1 MITADA
7 PFLVPPGQS
16 RISREKFIALLRE
29 MANPGLIT
37 ERDPGQYYDANEA
50 ITTTDGRHVDH
61 LFLLGM
67 FSHESNMGK
76 KGVARTTKSWGNTR
90 TPNFGAVPVGAEPG
104 ASGSFPI
111 WRDWMDGMKSTAWRL
126 VTDQY
131 VYNGTSKNPKTGQ
144 IFGPRTTIREVFD
157 HPSTLVWA
165 PAGDMNDPAGYL
177 RAMLDFMNR
186 YTDQEGGMPGPQDA
200 PAPVHI
206 LVSAGHWDST
216 GDEWGGVER
225 ARTRP
230 LAIAVADE
238 AERRGFR
245 VTRQVD
251 PFDGTYRDVARW
263 AAQVAAQQDI
273 RCLLQVHFEGT
284 APSVRGAFGIYPA
297 NAARFDTDHDARRL
311 GQDIVQRL
319 NEATGM
325 PVRGDGSMAEG
336 STAAG
341 TLAWFSL
348 TVNVKATAERLI
360 VEYGAAN
367 TNAQDRA
374 IVDTPGFYQQAARA
388 TVDALEAFYGVQPRP
403 PADDAVRMFPETG
416 HGIGGGFRW
425 FWEHNGGLPI
435 FGYPLTDELVEDGRT
450 VQYFERAV
458 FEYWPENPPEWH
470 VLLRRL
476 GAEALARREDDAA

>member
-1 MITADA
+1 MTITAND
-7 PFLVPPGQS
+7 PFLVTTD
-16 RISREKFIALLRE
+16 RISRDGFARVLRE
-29 MANPGLIT
+29 RAAPGVIA
-37 ERDPGQYYDANEA
+37 ERDPGAYYDANAA
-50 ITTTDGRHVDH
+50 IQTADGRHVDA
-61 LFLLGM
+61 LFLLAM
-67 FSHESNMGK
+67 FNHESSMGK
-76 KGVARTTKSWGNTR
+76 AGVARTTHSWGNTR
-90 TPNFGAVPVGAEPG
+90 LPAFGPEPIGSEPG
-104 ASGSFPI
+104 ASGEFPI
-111 WRDWMDGMKSTAWRL
+111 YRDWLDGMRSTSARL
-126 VTDQY
+126 VEPTW
-131 VYNGTSKNPKTGQ
+131 VYAS
-144 IFGPRTTIREVFD
+144 RDSIREVFD
-157 HPSTLVWA
+157 HPSGQVWA

-186 YTDQEGGMPGPQDA
+186 YADDGGMPGPQDA

-263 AAQVAAQQDI
+263 AGQVAAQQDI
-273 RCLLQVHFEGT
+273 RCLLQCHFEGT
-284 APSVRGAFGIYPA
+284 APGVRGAFVVYPA

-311 GQDIVQRL
+311 GQDIVRRL
-319 NEATGM
+319 NAATGM

-403 PADDAVRMFPETG
+403 PADDAVRVFPETG
-416 HGIGGGFRW
+416 RGVGGGFLW

-435 FGYPLTDELVEDGRT
+435 FGYPLTEELVEDGRT

-458 FEYWPENPPEWH
+458 FEYHPENPPEWQ
-470 VLLRRL
+470 VLLRRI
-476 GAEALARREDDAA
+476 GAEALARRDAAQRQEATNGH